1 MSRVYIIAE
10 AGVNH
15 NGSLDIARKMVDN
28 AVEAGVDCIKFQTF
42 KPANMVT
49 NSASK
54 ADYQKETTDCAES
67 QLEMLKKLS
76 LEGNEFV
83 SLKEYCDKKGI
94 LFLST
99 PFDLESIDFLENLGC
114 DRWKI
119 PSGEIT
125 NYPYLVKIAKTGKP
139 VIMSTSHIFVLPSVI
154 ELYHRQ

>member
-1 MSRVYIIAE
+1 MSRVFIIAE

-15 NGSLDIARKMVDN
+15 NGSLDIAREMIDKAVDS
-28 AVEAGVDCIKFQTF
+28 GVDCIKFQTF
-42 KPANMVT
+42 NPENMVT
-49 NSASK
+49 NSAAK
-54 ADYQKETTDCAES
+54 ADYQKNTTDSTES

-76 LEGNEFV
+76 LEEDEFV
-83 SLKEYCDKKGI
+83 SLKEYCDERGI

-99 PFDLESIDFLENLGC
+99 PFDLESIVFLNNLGC

-139 VIMSTSHIFVLPSVI
+139 IIMSTGMSTI
-154 ELYHRQ
+154 Y